1 MRYLKKVLSKAKK
14 APDKSAKRA
23 LTFSV
28 IETEVVSR
36 DNQAKLVLMITI
48 DEDKVIKDAKA
59 SALSDTD
66 ESGAP
71 MKYEDVYRDI
81 MKEALAEM
89 KAVKI
94 REVMVNRDGSGIEM
108 PRDYLYLS
116 FQLMQDNK
124 PIDFDDVKYEY
135 AGSEVIRIEDAIYRT
150 L

>member
-1 MRYLKKVLSKAKK
+1 MRYLNKVLSKAKK
-14 APDKSAKRA
+14 APDKSEKRA

-48 DEDKVIKDAKA
+48 NEDKIIKEAKA

-71 MKYEDVYRDI
+71 LKYEDVYRDI

-94 REVMVNRDGSGIEM
+94 SEVMVNRDGSAIKM
-108 PRDYLYLS
+108 PRDYSYLS

-124 PIDFDDVKYEY
+124 P
-135 AGSEVIRIEDAIYRT
+135 AGSEVIRLEDPTYRT